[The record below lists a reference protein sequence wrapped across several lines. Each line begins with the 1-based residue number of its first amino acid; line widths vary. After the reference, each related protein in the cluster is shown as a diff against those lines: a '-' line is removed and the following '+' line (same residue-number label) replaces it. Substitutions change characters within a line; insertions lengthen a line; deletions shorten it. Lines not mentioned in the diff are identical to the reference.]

1 MKTDSRDKEGKF
13 IPGNREGT
21 KRGPNK
27 ISSKVREA
35 IINFLE
41 DNVDQIQD
49 SFDELKPAQKLEF
62 ISSILPYAAPKLAS
76 TQLQVDGELTIIQFK
91 DAE

>member
-1 MKTDSRDKEGKF
+1 MQGGEGRFK
-13 IPGNREGT
+13 PGNKEGT

-27 ISSKVREA
+27 VSTKVKES
-35 IINFLE
+35 IVKFLE

-49 SFDELKPAQKLEF
+49 SFDELKPEQKLDF
-62 ISSILPYAAPKLAS
+62 IASILPYAAPKLAS
-76 TQLQVDGELTIIQFK
+76 TQLQVDGELTVIAFK